1 MNIFKKLFGKS
12 DNGIRDSDNE
22 KTSIENPDASDNLN
36 TRIIELDNYISELCN
51 WGDNIEKLTERQKN
65 FYFNQNLER
74 EINNGGF
81 HQYFFNSS
89 GDFAHE
95 TILSLK
101 NITADKTADLL
112 QKAIN
117 EFPNKTVPKDRDK
130 RQEIMEKIEEKVT
143 SVWEDLDQKFFN
155 YEDDL
160 NALNMEYVEANGIS
174 PK

>member
-12 DNGIRDSDNE
+12 DNRIHDSNDE
-22 KTSIENPDASDNLN
+22 KASTESPNASDDLN
-36 TRIIELDNYISELCN
+36 TRIINLDNYICELCN
-51 WGDNIEKLTERQKN
+51 WGDKIEKLMDGQKD

-81 HQYFFNSS
+81 YQYFFNSS

-101 NITADKTADLL
+101 NIKADKTADIL

-117 EFPNKTVPKDRDK
+117 LFPNKTVPKDRDK
-130 RQEIMEKIEEKVT
+130 RQDILEKIEEKAAPI
-143 SVWEDLDQKFFN
+143 WEELDQKFFN

-160 NALNMEYVEANGIS
+160 NTLNMEYVEANGINL
-174 PK
+174 